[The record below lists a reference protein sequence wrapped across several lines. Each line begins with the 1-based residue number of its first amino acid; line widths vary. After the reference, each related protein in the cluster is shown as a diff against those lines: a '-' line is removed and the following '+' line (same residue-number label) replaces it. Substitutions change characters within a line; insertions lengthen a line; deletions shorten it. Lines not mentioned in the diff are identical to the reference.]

1 MLPPTD
7 AHTLELRISVP
18 FDHHDLLVA
27 LLDERG
33 AQGFVQ
39 DDELLIAYFPADT
52 WTPRDA
58 AWLTEHVGAPFE
70 VRPLAP
76 QNWNATFEASIQP
89 IDVPPF
95 RVQPTWSHAA
105 PPSDET
111 IVLRID
117 PKMSFGTG
125 HHASTRLMLSFLAD
139 FAGPGAPR
147 VLDAGT
153 GTGVLAIA
161 ALALGSSSAIGFDID
176 PWAADN
182 APENAALNGCED
194 RVEIRIGD
202 IDVVSETGFDLVL
215 ANIQRHIILPMLG
228 DLDARLAAD
237 GTLMLAGI
245 LAAEADQ
252 IRAALSDR
260 ELTVVREA
268 SEDEWWACVAQRS

>member
-7 AHTLELRISVP
+7 ADTLELRISAP
-18 FDHHDLLVA
+18 FERHEVLVA
-27 LLDERG
+27 LLDARG

-39 DDELLIAYFPADT
+39 EDDALVAYFPADA
-52 WTPRDA
+52 WTASDG
-58 AWLTEHVGAPFE
+58 AWLAAHVGVSFE
-70 VRPLAP
+70 MRPVAP
-76 QNWNATFEASIQP
+76 QNWNAAFEASIQP

-95 RVQPTWSHAA
+95 RIQPTWTPE
-105 PPSDET
+105 PPPTGQT

-153 GTGVLAIA
+153 GTGILAIA
-161 ALALGSSSAIGFDID
+161 ALALGSTSAIGFDID

-182 APENAALNGCED
+182 APENAALNDCAD
-194 RVEIRIGD
+194 RFEVRIGD
-202 IDVVSETGFDLVL
+202 IGVVPEKGFDVVI
-215 ANIQRHIILPMLG
+215 ANIQRHIILPMLNE
-228 DLDARLAAD
+228 LDARLAPS

-245 LAAEADQ
+245 LSAEAHQ
-252 IRAALSDR
+252 IRDALSER
-260 ELTVVREA
+260 GLSVVREA
-268 SEDEWWACVAQRS
+268 SEEEWWACAAQRA